1 MIVIGFGIFLILHG
15 LVHLLY
21 MGQSIRLFELQPG
34 MVWPDGSAVLSRTIG
49 DEPVRVIA
57 AVLLITA
64 AVGFALGGA
73 GLAFRQEW
81 WRPIILGISVYS
93 SIIYLLLWDGRMKT
107 LNDKVFV
114 GIAINLAILLM
125 ILAFRLP

>member
-34 MVWPDGSAVLSRTIG
+34 MVWPDGSAVLARTIG

-64 AVGFALGGA
+64 AVGFALGGT
-73 GLAFRQEW
+73 GLIFRQEW
-81 WRPIILGISVYS
+81 WRPIILGISVLS
-93 SIIYLLLWDGRMKT
+93 SVIYLLLWDGRMKS
-107 LNDKVFV
+107 LNDKGFV
-114 GIAINLAILLM
+114 GIAINLAILLL
-125 ILAFRLP
+125 ILAFHLP